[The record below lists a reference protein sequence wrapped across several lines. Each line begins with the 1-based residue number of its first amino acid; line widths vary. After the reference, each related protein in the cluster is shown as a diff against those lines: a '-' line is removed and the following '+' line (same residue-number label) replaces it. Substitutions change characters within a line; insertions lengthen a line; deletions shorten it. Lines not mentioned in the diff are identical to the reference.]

1 MEYLG
6 GRKFLLTII
15 CLIFA
20 FTITVMSLLPP
31 EQFLDFVKFILSAY
45 IVGNVATNLTEVVK
59 KSGED
64 DPVNESPP
72 PTVT

>member
-1 MEYLG
+1 
-6 GRKFLLTII
+6 
-15 CLIFA
+15 
-20 FTITVMSLLPP
+20 MSLLPP